1 MNVSLWQFGVLEETV
16 GFVLV
21 SQPFPKM
28 TMTMHNNHVAV
39 LKCHGG
45 GHSKSKS
52 INVC

>member
-28 TMTMHNNHVAV
+28 TMHNSHVAV

-45 GHSKSKS
+45 DHFES
-52 INVC
+52 INLC